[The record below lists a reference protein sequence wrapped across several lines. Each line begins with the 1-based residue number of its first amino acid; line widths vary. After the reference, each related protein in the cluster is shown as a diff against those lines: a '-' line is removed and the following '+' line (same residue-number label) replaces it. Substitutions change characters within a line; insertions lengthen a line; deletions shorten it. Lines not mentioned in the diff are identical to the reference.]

1 MKIKL
6 HSYLIFKFNF
16 FIADDYD
23 IIILAR
29 FWVKSKAYF
38 DMKILQVNKF
48 NYRRGGAEKYF
59 LDILAALEKAGHEVA
74 VFSMHHPNNRPSP
87 WEKYFVSNLDFRK
100 NNFFDLLRTPGRI
113 IYSWSARRKFA
124 RLLDDFQP
132 DIIHLHN
139 IYHQISPSIL
149 APAKKRGIKII
160 MHLHDYKLF
169 CPNYKL
175 YTQNSFCERC
185 RDGNY
190 RHCLEYRCLDN
201 SYSRSLIAYIEMWFH
216 HRVKKYYENG
226 IDRFISPSE
235 FVKNEAIKFS
245 WPAEKISVLLN
256 FVDCSEELTSN
267 KEDYLLYYGRLSN
280 EKGVDLLLRALK
292 QLPESRL
299 KIVGIGLEE
308 ENLKKLSK
316 KYKLENQVEF
326 LGFKFGA
333 ELDSLI
339 SSAKA
344 VIIPS
349 RWPENMPFTLLESLS
364 MGTPVIAARVGGLPE
379 VIKDGENGF
388 LFESE
393 NVDDLVAK
401 INLLDQLPPDIFQ
414 KAIASVSELSLEN
427 HLKKLLN
434 IYQEVLNKKTPR

>member
-1 MKIKL
+1 M
-6 HSYLIFKFNF
+6 
-16 FIADDYD
+16 
-23 IIILAR
+23 IL
-29 FWVKSKAYF
+29 K
-38 DMKILQVNKF
+38 
-48 NYRRGGAEKYF
+48 
-59 LDILAALEKAGHEVA
+59 
-74 VFSMHHPNNRPSP
+74 
-87 WEKYFVSNLDFRK
+87 
-100 NNFFDLLRTPGRI
+100 
-113 IYSWSARRKFA
+113 
-124 RLLDDFQP
+124 
-132 DIIHLHN
+132 
-139 IYHQISPSIL
+139 
-149 APAKKRGIKII
+149 
-160 MHLHDYKLF
+160 
-169 CPNYKL
+169 
-175 YTQNSFCERC
+175 
-185 RDGNY
+185 
-190 RHCLEYRCLDN
+190 
-201 SYSRSLIAYIEMWFH
+201 
-216 HRVKKYYENG
+216 
-226 IDRFISPSE
+226 
-235 FVKNEAIKFS
+235 
-245 WPAEKISVLLN
+245 
-256 FVDCSEELTSN
+256 
-267 KEDYLLYYGRLSN
+267 
-280 EKGVDLLLRALK
+280 ALK

-299 KIVGIGLEE
+299 KIAGIGLEE

-401 INLLDQLPPDIFQ
+401 INLLDQLPLGISQ